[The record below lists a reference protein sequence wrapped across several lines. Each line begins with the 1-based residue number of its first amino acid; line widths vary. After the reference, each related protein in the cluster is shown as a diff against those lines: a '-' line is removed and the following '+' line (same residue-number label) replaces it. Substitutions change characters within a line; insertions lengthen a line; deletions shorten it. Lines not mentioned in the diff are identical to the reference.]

1 MTYPG
6 TQRRAQTAL
15 ESSLIAQVLELER
28 ERDEL
33 VEALK
38 NARWYAEGYQ
48 PITDSGIAAHRR
60 NLELIDATL
69 ARYPK

>member
-6 TQRRAQTAL
+6 TQRRSQTAL
-15 ESSLIAQVLELER
+15 ESSLIAQVMELER

-33 VEALK
+33 MKALRHMLSDMTCIGDEWSDGSSVT
-38 NARWYAEGYQ
+38 NAR
-48 PITDSGIAAHRR
+48 
-60 NLELIDATL
+60 NLL